1 MNTEEMIELDE
12 NLFEITIQK
21 SNLNNKQKLILKKVY
36 NLIKKELLNII
47 KLYQSESDR
56 AKITK
61 CIFDIICIIIK
72 NVENIKINKKFLSG
86 KDKKLITLE
95 LGRIFINSEIIN
107 NDEKIVI
114 IEIYDLIAE
123 PILENIISVSN
134 EVNIVIEKSCKK
146 LFSCC

>member
-21 SNLNNKQKLILKKVY
+21 SNLNNKQKIILKKVY

-47 KLYQSESDR
+47 KLYKSESDR

-107 NDEKIVI
+107 KDEKIVI

-123 PILENIISVSN
+123 PILENIINVSN